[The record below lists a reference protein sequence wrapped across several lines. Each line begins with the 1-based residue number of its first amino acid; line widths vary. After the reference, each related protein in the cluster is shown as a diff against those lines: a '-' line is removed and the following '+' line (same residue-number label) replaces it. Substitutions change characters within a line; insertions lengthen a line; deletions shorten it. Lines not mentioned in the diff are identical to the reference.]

1 MPLTVGTHLGSYEIM
16 APLGAGG
23 MGEVYRARDRKLN
36 RDVALKVLP
45 DAFTQDPDRLARFTR
60 EAQVLASLN
69 HSNIAAIYG
78 LEDSNGVQA
87 LVLELVEGPTL
98 ADRIAKG
105 PIPLAEA
112 LPIARQIA
120 EALEAAHEHG
130 IIHRDLK
137 PANIKLRPDASVKV
151 LDFGL
156 AKALEPV
163 STDGANVTASPTI
176 TTPAMTQRGVVL
188 GTAAYMSP
196 EQARGATVDKRADVW
211 AFGVVLYEMLTG
223 RRPFEGQTVS
233 DSLASVLKDQPSWDG
248 LPPNARS
255 LLRRCLEKDPKR
267 RLHDLADARI
277 EIDEVLASAATAE
290 AHQAP
295 ARSPRPWQQA
305 RIAWSVAVVFL
316 LAALALG
323 FAAYR
328 RRVADA
334 PATVRSTIL
343 APDGTFIGAPTITG
357 QGLSLALSPNGRH
370 LVFVAT
376 GSDNRSRLWLRS
388 LDGNSAEPL
397 AGTEDG
403 VRPFWSPDSRSI
415 AFFSLNEHK
424 LKRVDIT
431 GRQVLTV
438 YEDPQLSGGGGTW
451 SADGVILFA
460 YALVETNSPAILRVA
475 DSGGIPVPA
484 TTIDA
489 KAERR
494 HITPVFLPDG
504 RHFLYTS
511 IPTTGPLSVYMGR
524 LDGPEKVLVFRDA
537 ANVQYVPGRLLFVRG
552 TTLVAQPFDA
562 ERRVL
567 TGEGAPIVEGLAI
580 DTYSRTGVFSASAT
594 GVLAY
599 QAGMAGGISQL
610 TWFDRAGK
618 ATGVLSEPA
627 DYNSVNLSPDGTRAA
642 VSLRDANRN
651 MDVWIVDVA
660 RGVRTR
666 LTFDPA
672 DDVIGVWSPDGRSI
686 VFDSARTG
694 RRDLYRKAAN
704 GSGSEDIIDASPISK
719 LPTSW
724 SSDGRFLLYNSG
736 STTPR
741 TGNDLWV
748 LPLVGQ
754 QKPYLFLQTSFN
766 EGRAQFAPDGRWI
779 AYASN
784 ESGRN
789 EVYVAS
795 FPGPVGKWQV
805 STGGGGSPR
814 WRHDGR
820 ELFYVALDGNL
831 MTAAVNSRE
840 SVFEIGAVRPLFKP
854 RMRDQFNGLAYDVTA
869 DGDRFL
875 VNTLVDRTASSSITL
890 IVNWPGLLTR

>member
-1 MPLTVGTHLGSYEIM
+1 
-16 APLGAGG
+16 
-23 MGEVYRARDRKLN
+23 MGEVFRARDTKLN
-36 RDVALKVLP
+36 RDVALKVIP
-45 DAFTQDPDRLARFTR
+45 DTFALDPDRVSRFTR

-69 HSNIAAIYG
+69 HPHIAAIYG
-78 LEDSNGVQA
+78 FEDSGAIHA
-87 LVLELVEGPTL
+87 LVLELVDGETL
-98 ADRIAKG
+98 AARIARG
-105 PIPLAEA
+105 PIPINEA
-112 LPIARQIA
+112 LPIARQIC

-137 PANIKLRPDASVKV
+137 PANIKLRADGSVKV

-156 AKALEPV
+156 AKAMEPV
-163 STDGANVTASPTI
+163 STDGASVTDSPTI
-176 TTPAMTQRGVVL
+176 TTPAMTQSGVVL

-196 EQARGATVDKRADVW
+196 EQARGLPVDKRADVW
-211 AFGVVLYEMLTG
+211 AFGVVLYEMLIG
-223 RRPFEGQTVS
+223 RRPFDGQTVS
-233 DSLASVLKDQPSWDG
+233 DSLASVLKDEPNWDSV
-248 LPPNARS
+248 PARARL

-267 RLHDLADARI
+267 RLHDIADARI
-277 EIDEVLASAATAE
+277 EIDEVLAGTGE
-290 AHQAP
+290 GHQVLAP
-295 ARSPRPWQQA
+295 CPRPWQQA
-305 RIAWSVAVVFL
+305 QVAWSVAAVFL
-316 LAALALG
+316 LVAVAFG
-323 FAAYR
+323 FAVYR
-328 RRVADA
+328 RGVADA
-334 PATVRSTIL
+334 TPTVRSTIL

-357 QGLSLALSPNGRH
+357 QGLSLALSPNGRY

-388 LDGNSAEPL
+388 LDGNSPESL

-415 AFFSLNEHK
+415 AFFSLNDRK
-424 LKRVDIT
+424 LKRVDVT

-438 YEDPQLSGGGGTW
+438 YENPQLSGGGGTW
-451 SADGVILFA
+451 SADGEILFV
-460 YALVETNSPAILRVA
+460 YASVETNSPAILRVA

-489 KAERR
+489 RAERR
-494 HITPVFLPDG
+494 HIAPVFLPDG
-504 RHFLYTS
+504 RHFFYTS

-524 LDGPEKVLVFRDA
+524 LDGPEKVLMLRDA

-580 DTYSRTGVFSASAT
+580 DTTSRAGEFSASAT

-599 QAGMAGGISQL
+599 QAGMSGGVSQL
-610 TWFDRAGK
+610 TWFDRTGK

-660 RGVRTR
+660 RSVRTR

-672 DDVIGVWSPDGRSI
+672 DDAIGVWSPDGTLI

-724 SSDGRFLLYNSG
+724 SSDGRFLLYNSP
-736 STTPR
+736 STTPQ

-754 QKPYLFLQTSFN
+754 QKPYRFLQTSFN

-795 FPGPVGKWQV
+795 FPGPGGKWQV
-805 STGGGGSPR
+805 SSGGGGSPR
-814 WRHDGR
+814 WRRDGR
-820 ELFYVALDGNL
+820 ELFYMALDGNL
-831 MTAAVNSRE
+831 MAAAVNSRE
-840 SVFEIGAVRPLFKP
+840 SVFEVVAVRALFKP

-869 DGDRFL
+869 DGERFL
-875 VNTLVDRTASSSITL
+875 VNTLIDRTASSSITL
-890 IVNWPGLLTR
+890 VVNWPGLLIR